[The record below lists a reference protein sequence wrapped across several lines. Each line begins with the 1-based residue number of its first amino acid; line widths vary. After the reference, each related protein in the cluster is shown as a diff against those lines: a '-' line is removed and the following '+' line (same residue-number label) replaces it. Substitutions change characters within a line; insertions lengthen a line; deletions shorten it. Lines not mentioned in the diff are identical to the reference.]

1 MKTVWRRIV
10 TIVEKYPVVTAGIII
25 YLYYLLASINVFRHS
40 GEHQTVL
47 DYVMNFDSL
56 IFLWLAAAA
65 FLQVLRIRK
74 SYREELDKRREMEL
88 LIERQRIHTQL
99 VNDITLMLQDSVN
112 NPLALIGV
120 TTQEMRKRFAVDE
133 DIVRSLDRIEGAMQR
148 IHNTIRDIQVY
159 ETQKMVEKTN
169 AQLLK

>member
-1 MKTVWRRIV
+1 MKSIWKKIV
-10 TIVEKYPVVTAGIII
+10 SWVETYPVIAAGIVI
-25 YLYYLLASINVFRHS
+25 YLYYLLASVHVFRHT
-40 GEHQTVL
+40 GERQTVL
-47 DYVMNFDSL
+47 DYIMDYDSL
-56 IFLWLAAAA
+56 FFLWIAAAA
-65 FLQVLRIRK
+65 FLQILKMRK
-74 SYREELDKRREMEL
+74 SYREEQSRRHDMEL

-120 TTQEMRKRFAVDE
+120 TTQEMRRRFAVDPE
-133 DIVRSLDRIEGAMQR
+133 MLRWLDRIDSAMQR

>member
-74 SYREELDKRREMEL
+74 SYREEQDKRREMEL